1 MAQESIEELLSRL
14 PHDEPAGGPAELGAA
29 EPELFESAEK
39 GFQWIIAPEQF
50 VDFWIA
56 AIFLLVG
63 TWQII
68 TILFLIVG

>member
-1 MAQESIEELLSRL
+1 MLEVIGEATDTMDYSDELETPAPESTLFR
-14 PHDEPAGGPAELGAA
+14 
-29 EPELFESAEK
+29 EPEMEWFIS
-39 GFQWIIAPEQF
+39 PEQF

-68 TILFLIVG
+68 TILFLMTD